1 MTEPD
6 HAQDTHEH
14 DIQSQD
20 TGSQDTGSQDDLSPA
35 EPDEGSDGGAPTV
48 GTTGVAAAD
57 EAAQRL
63 AEVEDAPVEAHVGI
77 YEDVHRRLQEG
88 LADLDEQ

>member
-6 HAQDTHEH
+6 HAQDTHQP
-14 DIQSQD
+14 DIRSQD
-20 TGSQDTGSQDDLSPA
+20 AESQDDLSPA
-35 EPDEGSDGGAPTV
+35 ESDEGFDGGAPTV